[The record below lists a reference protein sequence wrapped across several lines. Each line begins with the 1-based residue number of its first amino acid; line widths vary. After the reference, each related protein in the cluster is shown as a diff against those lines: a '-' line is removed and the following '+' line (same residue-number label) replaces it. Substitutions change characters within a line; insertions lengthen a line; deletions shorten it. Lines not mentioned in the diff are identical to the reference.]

1 MTIYEFVTE
10 LERAVDYARSHGQ
23 AEHEPC
29 CVFAAPRP
37 FWGDFPIRPKRLA
50 NAADG
55 LRRYSLTLNQT
66 RRLADTLR
74 GREW

>member
-10 LERAVDYARSHGQ
+10 LERGVDYAMSHGQ

-29 CVFAAPRP
+29 VTFAAARP
-37 FWGDFPIRPKRLA
+37 FWGDFPIRPKRLSPGP
-50 NAADG
+50 DG
-55 LRRYSLTLNQT
+55 LRRWSFTLNQA
-66 RRLADTLR
+66 RRLSDTLR